1 MSSGREGKKRE
12 ERSSSLAF
20 SFVTYQELLAFL
32 KVQQTLSAFTALHLD
47 PSSVEEVSLF
57 CSEQRE
63 VENG

>member
-12 ERSSSLAF
+12 ERGEKLKFSLLIRHLP
-20 SFVTYQELLAFL
+20 S
-32 KVQQTLSAFTALHLD
+32 KFTAFHFD